1 MMPAIILLCSLRP
14 VSAQIDN
21 TSLLI
26 QKSPSQ
32 GGTINL
38 SEGLHHF
45 ERDAEVTLRA
55 IPNLGY
61 QFVYWIGDVS
71 DATSPGTV
79 VYLDTPKIVV
89 AVFERTRYE
98 FIDTFERAQIS
109 MGRGGLL
116 PSAPDYVRRG
126 GGGGGGRRPP
136 KFEWPPMPTPPDFP
150 VPGEGEP
157 DFPMPGEGEPEFPVP
172 GGADE
177 NDFPVP
183 IPEPATILL
192 AGLGAVMMSL
202 RNKNG
207 IKEGDT

>member
-1 MMPAIILLCSLRP
+1 MMLVIILLCSLRP

-38 SEGLHHF
+38 SEGLHRF
-45 ERDAEVTLRA
+45 EKDAEVTLRA
-55 IPNLGY
+55 FPNPGY

-71 DATSPGTV
+71 DVTSPGTV
-79 VYLDTPKIVV
+79 VYLDTPKIVI

-109 MGRGGLL
+109 VGRGGLL
-116 PSAPDYVRRG
+116 PSPPDYARTG
-126 GGGGGGRRPP
+126 ASPIGGRRPP
-136 KFEWPPMPTPPDFP
+136 KFEWPPMPEPPDFP
-150 VPGEGEP
+150 V
-157 DFPMPGEGEPEFPVP
+157 PGEGEPEFPVP

-177 NDFPVP
+177 NDFPGP

-192 AGLGAVMMSL
+192 VSYGAVMMSR

-207 IKEGDT
+207 IKKGDT